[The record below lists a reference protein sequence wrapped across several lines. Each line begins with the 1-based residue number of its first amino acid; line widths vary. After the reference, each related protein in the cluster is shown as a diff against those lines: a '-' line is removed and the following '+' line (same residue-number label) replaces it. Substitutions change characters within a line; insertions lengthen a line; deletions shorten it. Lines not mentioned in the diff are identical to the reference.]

1 MLTPCQKYDFL
12 YQNMMEHGG
21 FTTHTVGQAS
31 DASDVGSVFSP
42 TIDVSTMSLR
52 YVRYT
57 KKKSPPIR

>member
-1 MLTPCQKYDFL
+1 
-12 YQNMMEHGG
+12 MMEHGG